1 MVGLPRVP
9 DSSNNEEAIRDEWR
23 ALGWT
28 SLAAVGVILCLMR
41 PVGMGIFLGV
51 LMAFTFQPIYE
62 RVARRWPPPAAAVA
76 TVLGSTVAIALTF
89 GGLVW
94 LLVSDGT
101 ILGREVVAALGPGG
115 GARRVLV
122 DVSDVTS
129 RIGISAEDLEA
140 RARRLVE
147 GAVTGAASIAEAI
160 ASTTAST
167 ALALFFQILTMYFIL
182 RRWQTLSATAQE
194 TLPLRPE
201 YTLKLFDEFRRVGRT
216 TLLSTVVT
224 GLVQGAL
231 ATIGYFIIGLPR
243 PLFFGALTAVASPVP
258 GVGTMLVWVPA
269 GIVLVLLG
277 HPGRGIVDLAWGV
290 LVVTGI
296 PDYVIRPRL
305 VGRES
310 DVPALLTFTA
320 LFGGAEVLGMKGL
333 ILGPVLMA
341 IAIAVLRLYAEEAR
355 SRRRVT
361 PSE

>member
-1 MVGLPRVP
+1 MTSPN
-9 DSSNNEEAIRDEWR
+9 SSQSEEAARDEWR
-23 ALGWT
+23 ALGWA
-28 SLAAVGVILCLMR
+28 SVAALGFILWLMR
-41 PVGMGIFLGV
+41 SVGMGILMGA
-51 LMAFTFQPIYE
+51 LMAFTFQPMYE
-62 RVARRWPPPAAAVA
+62 RIARRWPAPAAALA
-76 TVLGSTVAIALTF
+76 TVLVSTLAIALTF

-94 LLVSDGT
+94 LLVSDGR
-101 ILGREVVAALGPGG
+101 ILGREVIEALGPGG
-115 GARRVLV
+115 GARRVFV
-122 DVSDVTS
+122 AVSNLTS

-140 RARRLVE
+140 RARRLIE
-147 GAVTGAASIAEAI
+147 TAAAGAASTAQAI
-160 ASTTAST
+160 ASTMAST
-167 ALALFFQILTMYFIL
+167 MVALFFLILTMYLIL
-182 RRWQTLSATAQE
+182 RRWQFVSDTAQE

-224 GLVQGAL
+224 GFVQGAL
-231 ATIGYFIIGLPR
+231 ATIGYRIVGLPR

-269 GIVLVLLG
+269 GIVLILLG
-277 HPGRGIVDLAWGV
+277 QPGRGILDLAWGI

-310 DVPALLTFTA
+310 DLPALLTFTA
-320 LFGGAEVLGMKGL
+320 LFGGAEVFGLKGL

-341 IAIAVLRLYAEEAR
+341 MAIAVLRLYADEAR

-361 PSE
+361 PP

>member
-1 MVGLPRVP
+1 MVFVMRLRM
-9 DSSNNEEAIRDEWR
+9 R
-23 ALGWT
+23 APVT
-28 SLAAVGVILCLMR
+28 AVCQEPNSL
-41 PVGMGIFLGV
+41 
-51 LMAFTFQPIYE
+51 
-62 RVARRWPPPAAAVA
+62 
-76 TVLGSTVAIALTF
+76 
-89 GGLVW
+89 
-94 LLVSDGT
+94 
-101 ILGREVVAALGPGG
+101 
-115 GARRVLV
+115 GARWASRGGEHGADALL
-122 DVSDVTS
+122 SDPDHVPHPAPMA
-129 RIGISAEDLEA
+129 GCLGD
-140 RARRLVE
+140 
-147 GAVTGAASIAEAI
+147 GAGDAA
-160 ASTTAST
+160 
-167 ALALFFQILTMYFIL
+167 
-182 RRWQTLSATAQE
+182 
-194 TLPLRPE
+194 LRPE

-277 HPGRGIVDLAWGV
+277 HPGRGIVDLTWGV

-296 PDYVIRPRL
+296 PDYVVRPRL

-320 LFGGAEVLGMKGL
+320 LFGGAEVFGLKGL

-341 IAIAVLRLYAEEAR
+341 IAIAVLRLYADEAR